1 MVKNKVLSTGDWIG
15 SLVCRRYRFFHF
27 MFPGNIGEMK
37 KDEKYD
43 YVPGE
48 HNRFGSCAMIVEG
61 SRLKAAGMVFEN

>member
-1 MVKNKVLSTGDWIG
+1 
-15 SLVCRRYRFFHF
+15 
-27 MFPGNIGEMK
+27 MFPGNIGEMM

-61 SRLKAAGMVFEN
+61 SRLKAEGMVFEN